1 MLDCGTGARGLGQ
14 ALFAE
19 PGRRLDL
26 LFTHL
31 HMDHLFGLPFFAP
44 LYTPGYELAVRLPA
58 YSAEDAR
65 QKLGRYMNGTYHPI
79 RLRDIPA
86 KIDFLPV
93 KPGASFEASGYSV
106 STFRLN
112 HPGGSTGYRLQ
123 AQGRAIAYITDTA
136 PFARPD
142 EGVLARRSPVGRESR
157 MVEFLRGCDLVIY
170 DTMYDRDE
178 YLEKMTWGHSYPE
191 YAAAL
196 CEAASVGRLVLF
208 HHSPD
213 ATDDE
218 LDARAAR
225 YSSHQ
230 APRVLV
236 AKEGETVH
244 L

>member
-1 MLDCGTGARGLGQ
+1 
-14 ALFAE
+14 
-19 PGRRLDL
+19 
-26 LFTHL
+26 
-31 HMDHLFGLPFFAP
+31 
-44 LYTPGYELAVRLPA
+44 
-58 YSAEDAR
+58 
-65 QKLGRYMNGTYHPI
+65 
-79 RLRDIPA
+79 
-86 KIDFLPV
+86 
-93 KPGASFEASGYSV
+93 
-106 STFRLN
+106 
-112 HPGGSTGYRLQ
+112 
-123 AQGRAIAYITDTA
+123 
-136 PFARPD
+136 
-142 EGVLARRSPVGRESR
+142 